1 MNFPSP
7 TKKPTRIYR
16 GKIAVVVAVAVLVAL
31 AVVEIV
37 VVAVIPIYP
46 TTSAP
51 TSPEKLSSLPKILVW
66 VSFN

>member
-7 TKKPTRIYR
+7 TKKPTRIYG
-16 GKIAVVVAVAVLVAL
+16 GKIAVVVAVAVLVAVGEIVIV
-31 AVVEIV
+31 AVV
-37 VVAVIPIYP
+37 PIYP

-51 TSPEKLSSLPKILVW
+51 ASPEKLSSLPKILVW

>member
-16 GKIAVVVAVAVLVAL
+16 GKIAALAAL

-51 TSPEKLSSLPKILVW
+51 TSPEKLSGLPKILVW